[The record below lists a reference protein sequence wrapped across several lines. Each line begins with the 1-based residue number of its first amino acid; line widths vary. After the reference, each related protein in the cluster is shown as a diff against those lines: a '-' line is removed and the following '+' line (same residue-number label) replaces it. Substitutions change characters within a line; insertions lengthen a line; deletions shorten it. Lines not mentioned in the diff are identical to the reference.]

1 MTRLGRRDALL
12 LLAAPALMLWLDWH
26 GLRTWFHQDDFAW
39 LALARSVDSAA
50 QLWRALFE
58 PAAQGTVRVWSE
70 RVFFLAL
77 ERLFGLDHRPFHL
90 AVLATQT
97 VNLGLL
103 YWITLRLSASRL
115 AATAAPVFW
124 VLSPGLAVPLAWL
137 SAYNQVLCGFFLLAA
152 FACLLRWLDT
162 GRKGWFAAQ
171 AALFVLGFGALE
183 VNVVYPA
190 LASAWCWLER
200 RRVPRPVWWLW
211 LPAAAFVVFHLVL
224 IPKPAAGVYAQ
235 HWDLSILKT
244 YATYWTMALGGG
256 PDAAEVAKNIPARG
270 AAVWLLSVA
279 LLGWLLRAAV
289 LRERLAVFGFL
300 WFTVV
305 LSPVLPLRDHVSDY
319 YLALPTIG
327 VAWML
332 ASMLAAAG
340 RAGRA
345 PAAAAAA
352 LAAVYAL
359 YAGSAHR
366 ATADWRYGHGLEA
379 RYLVTAMERAREL
392 HRGNLFV
399 VSGIDSELFWGGFH
413 DGRLLFRERFC
424 LDPAE
429 RPRVVAPPGFP
440 DISAAFCSPA
450 EIAQAFRQ
458 RALAAYQWLPA
469 ERRLRATTRLYVHRL
484 PREWRDLPPARVAPA
499 EPWAAQWL
507 GQGWHQPEPG
517 GRWTARSAELTLA
530 APDQP
535 GRRLRVSVFR
545 PASLLASPVAVRIRV
560 DGTELGRGQLDR
572 QRPSLDLVLP
582 LPEPRDGWRTMR
594 VAIEAEPVAHVPG
607 DVREL
612 GVFVASVGWE

>member
-50 QLWRALFE
+50 RLWQALLE

-90 AVLATQT
+90 VVLGTQA

-103 YWITLRLSASRL
+103 YWITLRLSGSRL
-115 AATAAPVFW
+115 AAAAAPVLW

-137 SAYNQVLCGFFLLAA
+137 SAYNQILCGFFLLAA

-162 GRKGWFAAQ
+162 ESTGWFAAQ

-190 LASAWCWLER
+190 LATAWCWLER
-200 RRVPRPVWWLW
+200 RRVPSAVWWLW
-211 LPAAAFVVFHLVL
+211 LPAVAFAVLHLVL
-224 IPKPAAGVYAQ
+224 IPKPATGVYAQ
-235 HWDLSILKT
+235 HWDHSILKT
-244 YATYWTMALGGG
+244 YAAYWTMALGGG
-256 PDAAEVAKNIPARG
+256 PDAEAVVKNIPARG
-270 AAVWLLSVA
+270 AAVWLLSAA
-279 LLGWLLRAAV
+279 LLGWLLRAAW

-300 WFTVV
+300 WFTAV

-319 YLALPTIG
+319 YLALPAIG

-340 RAGRA
+340 RAGRTT
-345 PAAAAAA
+345 AAGAAA
-352 LAAVYAL
+352 LAAVYAV

-366 ATADWRYGHGLEA
+366 ATADWRYQHGREA
-379 RYLVTAMERAREL
+379 RYLVTAMERAAEL
-392 HRGNLFV
+392 HPGGLFAL
-399 VSGIDSELFWGGFH
+399 SGIDSELFWGGFH

-424 LDPAE
+424 LDPRE
-429 RPRVVAPPGFP
+429 RTSVEVPAGFP

-450 EIAQAFRQ
+450 EISQAVRQ
-458 RALAAYQWLPA
+458 KTLAAYRWLPV
-469 ERRLRATTRLYVHRL
+469 ERRLRATTRIYVHRL
-484 PREWRDLPPARVAPA
+484 PREWLDLPPARVMPA
-499 EPWAAQWL
+499 EPWAARWL
-507 GQGWHQPEPG
+507 GQGWHQQEPG

-530 APDQP
+530 APDQA
-535 GRRLRVSVFR
+535 GRVLCVSVFR
-545 PASLLASPVAVRIRV
+545 PASLLDKPVEVRIRV
-560 DGTELGRGQLDR
+560 DGTERGQGQLDK
-572 QRPSLDLVLP
+572 QRPFLDIHVP
-582 LPEPRDGWRTMR
+582 LPEARPGWRMMR
-594 VAIEAEPVAHVPG
+594 VAIEAEPVARVPG
-607 DVREL
+607 DAREL
-612 GVFVASVGWE
+612 GVFVTSAGWQ